1 MLQAA
6 GFITV
11 IHLRR
16 TWRIVT
22 ALGLFRAVF
31 LLVLIIFGFTS
42 TLRPGMLPLQAAL
55 ILSLIV
61 QSHLTRKDHNF
72 LMSLSLNKPVFF
84 ITIYSLMAGPFI
96 LLYLLLRDFNAFLIL
111 AAGLCLFSLFNKP
124 VKFRK
129 RKIHLSF
136 PLIPADAWEWR
147 AGLKNSWLILLLS
160 WLMLLIFYRQDFI
173 FPGCILLFSLLAAG
187 FQMNHESVSM
197 VRALGL
203 NSRHFLIRKVNLQL
217 LLFLAISAPAIIS
230 SMILHPE
237 GNIALLMVTLNSLL
251 VQAFAVAIKYSGYR
265 QGQHT
270 QYQMSIIVILNI
282 AFAIPVLLPLP
293 LIMLAI
299 YLRRAGLQL
308 KTVLYA

>member
-6 GFITV
+6 GFIAV

-22 ALGLFRAVF
+22 ALGLFRAIF
-31 LLVLIIFGFTS
+31 LLVLIVFGFVS

-55 ILSLIV
+55 ILSLIA
-61 QSHLTRKDHNF
+61 QAHLTRKDHSL
-72 LMSLSLNKPVFF
+72 LMSLSLNRPAFF
-84 ITIYSLMAGPFI
+84 VIMYSLMAGPFL
-96 LLYLLLRDFNAFLIL
+96 LLYLFFRDFNAFLIL
-111 AAGLCLFSLFNKP
+111 AGGLCLISLCNKP

-136 PLIPADAWEWR
+136 PFIPVDAWEWR

-160 WLMLLIFYRQDFI
+160 WLILLIFYRHDFL
-173 FPGCILLFSLLAAG
+173 FPGSIILFSLLAAG
-187 FQMNHESVSM
+187 FQMNHESVAM

-203 NSRHFLIRKVNLQL
+203 NSRQFLIRKILLQL
-217 LLFLAISAPAIIS
+217 MLFLAISAPSLIFGMII
-230 SMILHPE
+230 HPE

-270 QYQMSIIVILNI
+270 QYQMSIIFILNI